1 MDFYVCLTITQIK
14 SNAILEKAIHQPLT
28 AEVQI
33 QYWANPCG
41 ISGGTSGT
49 GSGFFLLELQLS
61 LASFI
66 PQMFC
71 TQLSTIISVTE

>member
-1 MDFYVCLTITQIK
+1 MVENVIR
-14 SNAILEKAIHQPLT
+14 QPLT

-49 GSGFFLLELQLS
+49 GSGFFLLEL
-61 LASFI
+61 
-66 PQMFC
+66 
-71 TQLSTIISVTE
+71 